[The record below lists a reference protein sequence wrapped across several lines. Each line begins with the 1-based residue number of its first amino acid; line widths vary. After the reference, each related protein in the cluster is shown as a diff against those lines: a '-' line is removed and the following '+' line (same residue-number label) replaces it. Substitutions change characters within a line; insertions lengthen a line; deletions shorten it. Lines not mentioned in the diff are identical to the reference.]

1 MSSKLDKRGQFA
13 AGAFF
18 SGQHGPETGVR
29 QRRVQFFARHH
40 DGIGNAVTGILRV
53 EIPHDRKLFQ
63 MPGKVRHLVRELDS
77 RQSGVNHIKFAAHF
91 GFSGG
96 LGVGAVVVAGSTSR
110 PDQNAVRIAG
120 RGSVVRL
127 GAQQRIQGKSESPQR
142 TNLQQ
147 KAPSGRFTV
156 RHSLGKEIQHDVY
169 LSQTRRMIKGSATL
183 RQLIG
188 SGKTKLDR
196 ILLFGKPDLREPAAG
211 FR

>member
-1 MSSKLDKRGQFA
+1 MGTGSSSAYGKAVA
-13 AGAFF
+13 A
-18 SGQHGPETGVR
+18 
-29 QRRVQFFARHH
+29 
-40 DGIGNAVTGILRV
+40 ILRV

-110 PDQNAVRIAG
+110 PDQDAVRIAG
-120 RGSVVRL
+120 RGSVGCRSARL
-127 GAQQRIQGKSESPQR
+127 GAQERIQGKSESPQR

-156 RHSLGKEIQHDVY
+156 THSLGKEI
-169 LSQTRRMIKGSATL
+169 
-183 RQLIG
+183 
-188 SGKTKLDR
+188 
-196 ILLFGKPDLREPAAG
+196 
-211 FR
+211 